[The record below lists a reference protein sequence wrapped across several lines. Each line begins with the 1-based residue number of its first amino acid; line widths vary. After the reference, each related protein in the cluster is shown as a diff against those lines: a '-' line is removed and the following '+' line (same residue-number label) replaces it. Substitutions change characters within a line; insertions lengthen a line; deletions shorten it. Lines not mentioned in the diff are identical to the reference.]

1 MFSNQALVIKRYR
14 QILIAIAVLVV
25 LGLAWRDIAP
35 RGHLSINH
43 TFGKRSAFVSELVP
57 VDRTQTHRDGMAVVA
72 EPVYMTVRYPR
83 PFKTLEAE
91 LLFSNPANA
100 FIELGPQAAAGEV
113 FARQGVNHPQLN
125 TLMEAPGWERAAILL
140 PDGPTLWQSRAS
152 DYLYSSA
159 EQFFEQLPD
168 AERTAYYGL
177 DWLKPYLPD
186 FERVQQAETQSIP
199 VALQGSHE
207 FYVATNR
214 DRVAM
219 NFEVT
224 DLNRVLGADEVL
236 VQIRDWNG
244 TVLAEERLEDDGNTT
259 DDGRFS
265 SKRSLELAFTG
276 LAEASVVSVRVVT
289 TEDMVLQGLRF
300 DAPYLVAKGR
310 VKVAGGPAIEAA
322 LGTSATPTVYLT
334 TNARALNF
342 HTDHMDTLQTVHVG
356 LESVV
361 IDEPFTNIAYTLAA
375 TRRFLLS
382 QGYTLTLEKGNLDV
396 QGRGVFAFNSTAYF
410 SPTPWV
416 FDESIDAETHEIS
429 YVIAN
434 YTPPQRQKDGVY
446 TQKIGMDLSEVYA
459 PDQHLR
465 LQLTAQGLSAESPL
479 VLQRLRLSFASEPIT
494 FSNFSEKLKR
504 FIEREF

>member
-14 QILIAIAVLVV
+14 QVLIAIAVLVLLV
-25 LGLAWRDIAP
+25 LAWRDIAP

-57 VDRTQTHRDGMAVVA
+57 VDRTRAHRDGMAVIA

-83 PFKTLEAE
+83 PFKTVEAE
-91 LLFSNPANA
+91 LVFSNPADA
-100 FIELGPQAAAGEV
+100 FIELGPQVAVGEV
-113 FARQGVNHPQLN
+113 FKRQAINHPQLN
-125 TLMEAPGWERAAILL
+125 TLMEATSWERAAILL

-168 AERTAYYGL
+168 AEHTAYYGL
-177 DWLKPYLPD
+177 DWLKPYVPD
-186 FERVQQAETQSIP
+186 FKRPQQAETQSVP
-199 VALQGSHE
+199 VALQGAHE

-214 DRVAM
+214 DRVAV
-219 NFEVT
+219 NLDVT
-224 DLNRVLGADEVL
+224 DLNRIKGADEVL
-236 VQIRDWNG
+236 VQLRTWDG
-244 TVLAEERLEDDGNTT
+244 TVLAEEQLVDDGNIS

-265 SKRSLELAFTG
+265 SKRSIEVAFTG
-276 LAEASVVSVRVVT
+276 LAEESVVSVRVVT
-289 TEDMVLQGLRF
+289 TEDVVLQGLRF

-322 LGTSATPTVYLT
+322 LGANVTPTVYLT

-361 IDEPFTNIAYTLAA
+361 IDEPFTNVAYTLAA

-382 QGYTLTLEKGNLDV
+382 QGYVLALEKGNVDV

-416 FDESIDAETHEIS
+416 FDESIDPATHEIA
-429 YVIAN
+429 YVIAD

-446 TQKIGMDLSEVYA
+446 TQNIRLDLSEVYA
-459 PDQHLR
+459 PEQHLR
-465 LQLTAQGLSAESPL
+465 MQLTAQGLSSDLPL
-479 VLQRLRLSFASEPIT
+479 VLRKLRLNFQSDPIT